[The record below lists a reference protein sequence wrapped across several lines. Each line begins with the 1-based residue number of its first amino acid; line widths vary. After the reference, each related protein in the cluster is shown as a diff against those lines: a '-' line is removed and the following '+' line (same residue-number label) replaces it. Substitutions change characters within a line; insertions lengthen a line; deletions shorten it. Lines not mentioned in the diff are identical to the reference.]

1 MSRDTLRTLAARAR
15 MVIHCPTDVVFDA
28 FADPD
33 VTTRFWFS
41 RADGRLGPGV
51 RTHWYWDQA
60 GVSTAVD
67 VLEYDRPHRLRVDW
81 SDPDDTSTVTWTFTA
96 LAPDRTL
103 VEVVDTGFSGD
114 AAAIVARALDS
125 TGGFHLVLAGAKAW
139 LEHGLALELVRDSLP
154 QADCGDGDEH

>member
-1 MSRDTLRTLAARAR
+1 MQEASCAEVETVFRPAGIRQHLQIELVQCLDRRIRLAERGAEGGE
-15 MVIHCPTDVVFDA
+15 VVP
-28 FADPD
+28 PD
-33 VTTRFWFS
+33 K
-41 RADGRLGPGV
+41 V
-51 RTHWYWDQA
+51 RRP
-60 GVSTAVD
+60 
-67 VLEYDRPHRLRVDW
+67 LPHRLRVDW